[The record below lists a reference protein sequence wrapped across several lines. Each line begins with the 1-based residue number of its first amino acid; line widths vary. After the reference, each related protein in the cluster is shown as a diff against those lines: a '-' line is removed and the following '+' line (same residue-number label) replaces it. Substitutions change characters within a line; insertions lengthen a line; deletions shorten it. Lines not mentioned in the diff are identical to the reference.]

1 MSVEEISGDS
11 GALSGLELLDAF
23 QTLEVSGTLV
33 LEHPQGSTLTLL
45 QNGVVRTSFEL
56 GDNAN
61 LSARNQHFMLRRHPP
76 QTLPELASRY
86 PGSNLA
92 PLRALPTLSRG
103 ERLEAVYIGLNRY
116 VEQLGVRRFSG
127 TLTVT
132 SPEELGLMLFLGGK
146 LAAAFHET
154 RTRLRRGEE
163 ALRAISK
170 QCAGEDAD
178 QTRLEKRGLEPQL
191 AACLLG
197 LASQQRD
204 DEPGEAPVDT
214 APHAEAISTEQS
226 STKADATDNST
237 DSATDSADNSTADT
251 AEENAEDADTPPQP
265 RGFSGTEVSAH
276 GYSYYQDGE
285 CYLLVRSETHGD
297 RGRYR
302 LRDQIPS
309 LTLPDEPPGW
319 EAQRYRLTLRGKDA
333 LNPMME
339 LSQEFTDRYGS
350 EGTKILRTLGQQ
362 LSAEEVAFRLELSFS
377 SLRTWLDRLE
387 GEGLIR
393 KDGRD
398 PDASPNV
405 LRLS

>member
-23 QTLEVSGTLV
+23 QTLGVSGTLV
-33 LEHPQGSTLTLL
+33 LEHPQGSTLILL
-45 QNGVVRTSFEL
+45 QNGVVQASYEL

-146 LAAAFHET
+146 LVAAFHET

-170 QCAGEDAD
+170 QCAGEGAD

-204 DEPGEAPVDT
+204 DEPGEEPTDVAPI
-214 APHAEAISTEQS
+214 PEESSAE
-226 STKADATDNST
+226 ADATDG
-237 DSATDSADNSTADT
+237 AVDT
-251 AEENAEDADTPPQP
+251 PEGDAEDASPPPKP
-265 RGFSGTEVSAH
+265 RGFSGTEVSAQ

-350 EGTKILRTLGQQ
+350 EGTKILKTLGQQ
-362 LSAEEVAFRLELSFS
+362 LSAEEVAFRLELSFGN
-377 SLRTWLDRLE
+377 LRKWLDRLE

-393 KDGRD
+393 RDDRD
-398 PDASPNV
+398 PDTSSNV

>member
-23 QTLEVSGTLV
+23 QTLGVSGTLV
-33 LEHPQGSTLTLL
+33 LEHPQGSTLILL
-45 QNGVVRTSFEL
+45 QNGVVQTSYEL

-103 ERLEAVYIGLNRY
+103 ERLEAVYIGLKRY

-146 LAAAFHET
+146 LVAAFHET

-170 QCAGEDAD
+170 QCAGEGAD

-214 APHAEAISTEQS
+214 TLSTDPGTDPSTDPGTEESSAEADT
-226 STKADATDNST
+226 TDGATDT
-237 DSATDSADNSTADT
+237 PEGD
-251 AEENAEDADTPPQP
+251 AEDASLPPKP
-265 RGFSGTEVSAH
+265 RGFSGTEVSAQ

-297 RGRYR
+297 RGRYT
-302 LRDQIPS
+302 LRDQLPS

-362 LSAEEVAFRLELSFS
+362 LSAEEVAFRLELSFGN
-377 SLRTWLDRLE
+377 LRKWLDRLE

-393 KDGRD
+393 RDDRD
-398 PDASPNV
+398 PNTSSNV